1 MKLLFNSRLMRVN
14 LGIWDKLTR
23 VVIFLLFIAGLLGV
37 AVWYLPLIERNE
49 RMRKEILRLD
59 DQVQKQ
65 EELSKYLKASIDTLR
80 HDPKAVERLARERLG
95 YAKPGEIVIRFEAP
109 ATNSVLH

>member
-1 MKLLFNSRLMRVN
+1 MHVN

-37 AVWYLPLIERNE
+37 AVWYLPLIQRNE

-59 DQVQKQ
+59 GQVQKQ
-65 EELSKYLKASIDTLR
+65 EELSKHLRASIDALHR
-80 HDPKAVERLARERLG
+80 DPMAIERLAREKMG
-95 YAKPGEIVIRFEAP
+95 YAKPGDSVIRFDTP
-109 ATNSVLH
+109 TTNSAWH